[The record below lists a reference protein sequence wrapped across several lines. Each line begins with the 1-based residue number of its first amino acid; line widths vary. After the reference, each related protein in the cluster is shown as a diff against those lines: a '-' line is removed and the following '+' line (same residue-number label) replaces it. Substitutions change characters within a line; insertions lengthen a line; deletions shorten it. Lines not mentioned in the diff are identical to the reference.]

1 MKIRV
6 KGYLKLKQAM
16 GKEPELMME
25 NGQWTIRRLLEE
37 LSDRFGKDFSR
48 MIFDPDTG
56 EVNGYVRVLVN
67 GRHYSHMP
75 DRLETP
81 LTDGD
86 DVAIFPPVAGG

>member
-6 KGYLKLKQAM
+6 RGFLTLKQAM
-16 GKEPELMME
+16 GSEPELMIE
-25 NGQWTIRRLLEE
+25 IDDLTIRRLLEE
-37 LSDRFGKDFSR
+37 MSVRFGKGFYR

-75 DRLETP
+75 DRLETR

-86 DVAIFPPVAGG
+86 DVAIFPPLAGG